1 MADIMLFFRY
11 SKNTCII
18 SSYSLM
24 RSTLTI
30 AFSKAAAYLANRK
43 TSCITVMADVRL
55 NPAKLAPIKKF

>member
-1 MADIMLFFRY
+1 
-11 SKNTCII
+11 
-18 SSYSLM
+18 M

-55 NPAKLAPIKKF
+55 NPAKLAPMKKLEILEFHVVLV